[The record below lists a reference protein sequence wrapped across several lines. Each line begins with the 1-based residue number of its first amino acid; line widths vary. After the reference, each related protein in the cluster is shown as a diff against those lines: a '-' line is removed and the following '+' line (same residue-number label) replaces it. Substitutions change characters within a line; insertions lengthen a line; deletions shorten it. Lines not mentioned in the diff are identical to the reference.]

1 MVIEKKKFSDFGW
14 NTQKIMPSKSLLLQF
29 LLKTE
34 QFLIFFFF
42 NFSCD

>member
-1 MVIEKKKFSDFGW
+1 MVIEKKNFRILGE

-42 NFSCD
+42 